1 MKETTGERCLRPCPE
16 ESVDYERTQNL
27 YIEGDNLAVL
37 QLLRRDYAGKVRTIY
52 IDPPYNTGN
61 DFVYHDDFT
70 HTEWQDLMRPRLQA
84 AKELLSEDGAIFISI
99 DHHEMVSLV
108 ALCDDLFGTVNRVG
122 LITVVNNLKGRSDD
136 AFFATCNEFLLV
148 YTRDRK
154 QLALKGFKLEEEE
167 IESDYHRQ
175 DETSRYKLIGFRKT
189 GNAWKR
195 EERPYMFYPVLRKGH
210 QFSTIPDKELRR
222 IYDPRTKTFDD
233 AFVQSITERYSAKG
247 YEVIWPLTTKGE
259 PGRWRWGVSTF
270 HEQKDINLEMNEAGT
285 LCTKMRATIED
296 GSVRMKSAKTLW
308 YKPAYDTGS
317 AARQLARLMGRDG
330 LFQNPKSLVYIKDI
344 LRISTDADSIVLDFF
359 SGSATTAH
367 AVMALNAE
375 DGGKRRFVMVQLPEA
390 TDEQSEAYKAGYKNI
405 CEIGKERLRRAGKR
419 VLEEL
424 RARQGDLKSRPD
436 VGFRVLKLEKQ
447 SIFD

>member
-1 MKETTGERCLRPCPE
+1 MLP
-16 ESVDYERTQNL
+16 Q
-27 YIEGDNLAVL
+27 
-37 QLLRRDYAGKVRTIY
+37 
-52 IDPPYNTGN
+52 DP
-61 DFVYHDDFT
+61 VI
-70 HTEWQDLMRPRLQA
+70 
-84 AKELLSEDGAIFISI
+84 LLSYINTRLRDSYS
-99 DHHEMVSLV
+99 SLE
-108 ALCDDLFGTVNRVG
+108 ALCDDLFGTADRVG

-167 IESDYHRQ
+167 IENDYHRQ
-175 DETSRYKLIGFRKT
+175 DEIGRYKLIGFRKT
-189 GNAWKR
+189 GNDWKR

-210 QFSTIPDKELRR
+210 RFSTIPNKELRR
-222 IYDPRTKTFDD
+222 IYDPWTRAFDD
-233 AFVQSITERYSAKG
+233 AFVRSITERYTAKG
-247 YEVIWPLTTKGE
+247 YQVIWPLTAKGE
-259 PGRWRWGVSTF
+259 AGRWRWGVSTF
-270 HEQKDINLEMNEAGT
+270 SEQKDTNLEMNEAGT

-317 AARQLARLMGRDG
+317 AARQLATLMGRAG
-330 LFQNPKSLVYIKDI
+330 LFQNPKSLVYVKDI

-375 DGGKRRFVMVQLPEA
+375 DGGKRRFVLVQLPEA
-390 TDEQSEAYKAGYKNI
+390 TGEKSEAYKAGYKNI
-405 CEIGKERLRRAGKR
+405 CEIGKERIRRAGKQI
-419 VLEEL
+419 LEEL
-424 RARQGDLKSRPD
+424 RARQGGGGSRPD
-436 VGFRVLKLEKQ
+436 IGFQVLKLEKQ